1 MPVGA
6 GAHWRLLRNT
16 ADAVREHLTPSEDTN
31 HHFLPLFQRQKQPSP
46 HRGPCPAAPPCM
58 NHTQGD
64 RRHHRSA
71 PACLVLGKLGQLGK
85 TGDGYSLI
93 HFITRRAAI
102 AVISFANNSQLM
114 QGWRPAPLLRK
125 GYLSALR
132 HLPSYQF
139 NSSCR
144 IQASTMTWTLT
155 LILEMTDF
163 RSLTEAGP
171 ALFAK

>member
-6 GAHWRLLRNT
+6 SAHWRLLRNT

-125 GYLSALR
+125 GLAQCFETPPQ
-132 HLPSYQF
+132 LPVQQQLQNPGFGNDSD
-139 NSSCR
+139 
-144 IQASTMTWTLT
+144 TD
-155 LILEMTDF
+155 TDF
-163 RSLTEAGP
+163 RND
-171 ALFAK
+171 